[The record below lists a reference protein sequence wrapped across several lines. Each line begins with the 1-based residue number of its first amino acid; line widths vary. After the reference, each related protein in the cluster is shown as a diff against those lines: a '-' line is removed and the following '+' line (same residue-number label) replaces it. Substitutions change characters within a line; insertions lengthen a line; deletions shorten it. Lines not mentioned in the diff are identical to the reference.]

1 MAGFG
6 GAVKLTGESEYKK
19 ALIQITQNLKELS
32 AESKKV
38 ASAYSTNDKS
48 MEATNAKTKVLNST
62 LTEQENKLKALKAQY
77 NSYSQEMAKN
87 QAKHDA
93 LVNKLQSE
101 RTTLDNLKNTL
112 GENSSEYQEQADKVK
127 ELEKAVLKSSQAQEK
142 NAKTMSNM
150 RVQISNAETD
160 INKTTN
166 ELKKLENSEN
176 KAGDEAEDLGTKSK
190 KASKSVD
197 DLGSSSNSTSS
208 LVSNLG
214 SALKTAGK
222 LAIAGVGTLSAGV
235 LAIGKSAIES
245 YAEYEQLV
253 GGVDTLFKNS
263 SKTVQKYADDAY
275 KTASMSANQY
285 METVTSFS
293 ASLIQGLNG
302 DTAKASKIANM
313 AIIDMSDNANK
324 MGTSMELIQ
333 NAYQGFAKQNY
344 TMLDNLKLG
353 YGGTKSEMARLIK
366 DSGVLGK
373 AGEDL
378 TAKNL
383 DQKVSFDKI
392 VEAIH
397 KVQSNMGITGTTAK
411 EAGSTIEGSVNS
423 MRSAWQNLVTGMA
436 SDNKDM
442 DKLVNNFVDSVE
454 SVVDNV
460 LPVIER
466 TAPAIISGMSKVIT
480 KVKPK
485 LTEAVEKIK
494 PVLLNTVQSTIKA
507 MGSIIYALVPNEVQK
522 PLEMVA
528 SGFKW
533 LIDNKELV
541 ISAVAGMVT
550 AFAVVKIA
558 NFALAFKETI
568 DVIKSAPTII
578 EGASNALKIL
588 NITASANPYVL
599 LAGAIAGVVTALG
612 VFAFQSKE
620 TTEQVDAEMEK
631 AKEHKKAIEEE
642 TKAYND
648 LIAKRDE
655 MVSSGASE
663 IDYATRLW
671 TELDKLIGK
680 NGEVKKGYEDRAKF
694 IAGELKDKLGIE
706 IDTTKNLRKQYDNLG
721 KSIEDVVKKKKAQII
736 MDSNADLYK
745 TAITKQDKAYKD
757 LSKFEDEFN
766 KQQKK
771 VDDLNK
777 QHDELLK
784 KASETFGTASY
795 NQYAYQAMEIE
806 AQLKTSEETLKIKE
820 KNYND
825 QIALVDKYNYTISQY
840 NANEVAMAQGKYDQI
855 STIDYETAQSYAK
868 TGDAK
873 KAQLEAQLKTEE
885 EHLAS
890 LKRLKK
896 NGNDNITNEE
906 IQAQQTIVNNLKSNL
921 DNYNNTVAT
930 ETAKTAGLWDKS
942 LTNDINTITGKN
954 VVFMKT
960 ADGNVQAYIDGVKT
974 GQPVAESEMTNFIT
988 GVINKVKNGKT
999 DATKAGKDI
1008 LDGINNGISDNSKKN
1023 TVFSSIASF
1032 GNAIIAKLKASV
1044 DAHSPSKDAE
1054 KVGGYI
1060 IDGVKVGVQNRSKQ
1074 NSVFSSIANFGNSL
1088 LNKLKSTLKIHSPSL
1103 ATAEMGK
1110 FLVQGLTKGMK
1121 SESKNAKADINTFSK
1136 EFLKMLKGNPES
1148 YTEAG
1153 KEIINSFNDG
1163 VKDAITKTKDKV
1175 SSTVENYFT
1184 NLEKDNEKAQ
1194 ENLQKQID
1202 KTTNKTKKKK
1212 LQSQLNDLKEQNKQ
1226 IKELYSKFGKD
1237 VISEF
1242 GKAMESATN
1251 GVTTKLTKNIEN
1263 LTKKMQSE
1271 IDAVE
1276 NAIDSMRNKLTDYG
1290 ELYTTYTDKDTG
1302 AEIVHL
1308 SDIKKQT
1315 EALNKYYSN
1324 LTKLKGKVSEEL
1336 LTEITNMSVEDA
1348 TKFSNTLLALDKSE
1362 LQAYDKAYKEKL
1374 AVADKIS
1381 KQFYAS
1387 KLNDIKVNYTDK
1399 IKAEFN
1405 NAKKEIKKIG
1415 EQTMQGFIDGM
1426 NSKNYTGA
1434 VKTMADNIIKQMKKS
1449 LGIHSPSK
1457 VFMELGDYSAQGY
1470 GQGFTKEMK
1479 TVIADMKNAVI
1490 PDFSNE
1496 TVETLNNTPSTSQL
1510 DLISAFKEA
1519 LSQMKIELDDD
1530 EVGSFVE
1537 KTVANAIYT

>member
-19 ALIQITQNLKELS
+19 ALSQITQNLKELS

-112 GENSSEYQEQADKVK
+112 GENSSEYQDQADKVK

-176 KAGDEAEDLGTKSK
+176 KAGDEAEDLGSKSK

-466 TAPAIISGMSKVIT
+466 TAPAIISGMSKVIA

-599 LAGAIAGVVTALG
+599 LAGAIVGLATALG
-612 VFAFQSKE
+612 VFVYQTDESRKAYE
-620 TTEQVDAEMEK
+620 AERNEAEK
-631 AKEHKKAIEEE
+631 TLKAVNDQ

-648 LIAKRDE
+648 LIKERDNLI
-655 MVSSGASE
+655 STGSSE
-663 IDYATRLW
+663 IDYTQRLW
-671 TELDKLIGK
+671 TELDTLINK
-680 NGEVKKGYEDRAKF
+680 NGKVKKGYEDRVNF
-694 IAGELKDKLGIE
+694 IAGELKDKLGLE
-706 IDTTKNLRKQYDNLG
+706 IDTTKDLRSQYDKLS
-721 KSIEDVVKKKKAQII
+721 KSIEDVIAKKKASILMEASAKSAEEAIKNQDQAYRDLAKYEEALSKQEQRVEKIKKDLREAVQSGAGPSPQII
-736 MDSNADLYK
+736 NELANA
-745 TAITKQDKAYKD
+745 
-757 LSKFEDEFN
+757 
-766 KQQKK
+766 
-771 VDDLNK
+771 
-777 QHDELLK
+777 
-784 KASETFGTASY
+784 
-795 NQYAYQAMEIE
+795 
-806 AQLKTSEETLKIKE
+806 EEVLKIK
-820 KNYND
+820 KDTYD
-825 QIALVDKYNYTISQY
+825 KQLALVDEYNYNISQY
-840 NANEVAMAQGKYDQI
+840 NANEIAMQKGKYDQI
-855 STIDYETAQSYAK
+855 KVLDYETAQSFAK
-868 TGDAK
+868 TGDYK
-873 KAQLEAQLKTEE
+873 KAQLESQLTIETQ
-885 EHLAS
+885 HLES
-890 LKRLKK
+890 LKRLRK
-896 NGNDNITNEE
+896 NGNESITQDQ
-906 IQAQQTIVNNLKSNL
+906 IKAQQTIVDNLKSNL

-1088 LNKLKSTLKIHSPSL
+1088 LNKLRSTLKIHSPSL

-1212 LQSQLNDLKEQNKQ
+1212 LQSQLNELKEQNKQ

-1387 KLNDIKVNYTDK
+1387 KLNEIKVNYTDK
-1399 IKAEFN
+1399 IKQEFN
-1405 NAKKEIKKIG
+1405 NAKTEIKKIG

-1426 NSKNYTGA
+1426 KSKNYTGA

-1519 LSQMKIELDDD
+1519 LSQIKIELDDD